1 MLDEDVLIPLFF
13 FLTIILLVL
22 GVPLVRAVVRRMD
35 REGGHGARPELAE
48 RLERMEHTLDAMAVE
63 VERISENQRFTTR
76 LLAGRGT
83 TDAPPAAVAN
93 GSAGNTDAGRHHAR

>member
-1 MLDEDVLIPLFF
+1 
-13 FLTIILLVL
+13 
-22 GVPLVRAVVRRMD
+22 
-35 REGGHGARPELAE
+35 
-48 RLERMEHTLDAMAVE
+48 MEHTLDSMALE

-93 GSAGNTDAGRHHAR
+93 GSAGTTDAGRHHAR